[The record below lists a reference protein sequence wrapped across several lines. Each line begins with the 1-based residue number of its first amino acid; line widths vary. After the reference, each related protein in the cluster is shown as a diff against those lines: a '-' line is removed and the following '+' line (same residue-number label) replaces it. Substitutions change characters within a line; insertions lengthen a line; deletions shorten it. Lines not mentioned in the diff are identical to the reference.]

1 MKTFLKVVGCILGVV
16 GVIGAIYFGYQYNK
30 VNGEKEVL
38 VQQNAQ
44 LQSNIDAIG
53 PVTTAYTVASE
64 VESGDVIGIED
75 FIPITIPVSAVTD
88 VTLLDLDQ
96 AVGKLYKINIQPG
109 TTITSDMIMTSEFS
123 ETIYEKDMVFDYLP
137 LGLKIGDYVDV
148 KIALPFG
155 ETFIVMQH
163 KRIEQVVTDSC
174 IVKMY
179 LTPAEQALWESA
191 SRDKALYKDCGLSL
205 YIDKYVE
212 PGVQNSTMA
221 SYPVRE
227 EMAAV
232 VMVDRNITDK
242 KACVNSTLRASIDAM
257 LELAGD
263 TEKSKLSSSVTTNAS
278 SIKNAATNYTENKS
292 NSSNVVITGDDDNS
306 NNSSET
312 SVDLSSYDTSETL
325 EEINDNMSNLEDE
338 AAVTLN

>member
-1 MKTFLKVVGCILGVV
+1 
-16 GVIGAIYFGYQYNK
+16 
-30 VNGEKEVL
+30 
-38 VQQNAQ
+38 
-44 LQSNIDAIG
+44 
-53 PVTTAYTVASE
+53 
-64 VESGDVIGIED
+64 
-75 FIPITIPVSAVTD
+75 
-88 VTLLDLDQ
+88 
-96 AVGKLYKINIQPG
+96 
-109 TTITSDMIMTSEFS
+109 
-123 ETIYEKDMVFDYLP
+123 
-137 LGLKIGDYVDV
+137 
-148 KIALPFG
+148 
-155 ETFIVMQH
+155 
-163 KRIEQVVTDSC
+163 
-174 IVKMY
+174 
-179 LTPAEQALWESA
+179 
-191 SRDKALYKDCGLSL
+191 
-205 YIDKYVE
+205 
-212 PGVQNSTMA
+212 MA